1 MELPTAAVK
10 ITGHHVIDPGSPG
23 NKIGDKPIV
32 VFDYEMAKKTDNMMD
47 KIKKSGTVR
56 SSAAFELDDLTT
68 PVELVA
74 RENTAKKKWAH
85 RHTNWRNPHR
95 WKVSQERWP
104 TAATFSERRKP
115 HTFDLTT
122 W

>member
-1 MELPTAAVK
+1 MFTAIQDNDENSVNELK
-10 ITGHHVIDPGSPG
+10 TGFSENID
-23 NKIGDKPIV
+23 
-32 VFDYEMAKKTDNMMD
+32 TDNMMD

-56 SSAAFELDDLTT
+56 SSAAFELDDLTA

-95 WKVSQERWP
+95 WKVSQERRP